1 VIFLNIYVKRMRI
14 FLYVCPEMRKAS
26 LAISTILLAGC
37 LLFSVEMLSGSP
49 LSASAAAGA
58 PSGYPATSGTMPL
71 MRSPLSLLFPFG
83 AFTHHDVCRRPF
95 YDLQFTSTWLGGFHY
110 TGMFF
115 HTGSAGSGYIR
126 LHEKLTFQKGN
137 SFLLVPQSLTLPA
150 SPALPPLPKPG
161 MNIPLPD

>member
-1 VIFLNIYVKRMRI
+1 MRI
-14 FLYVCPEMRKAS
+14 FLYVCPEMKKAS
-26 LAISTILLAGC
+26 LAISTILLAGF

-49 LSASAAAGA
+49 LSASAAA
-58 PSGYPATSGTMPL
+58 PSGYPASVTGTMPL
-71 MRSPLSLLFPFG
+71 MRSPLNLLFPFG

-95 YDLQFTSTWLGGFHY
+95 YDLQFTLPWPGGFHY
-110 TGMFF
+110 TGTFF
-115 HTGSAGSGYIR
+115 RTGSAAGGYIR